1 MPALP
6 APMPFDPW
14 GAELPVKS
22 ESDVRDVLPGNIK
35 AVPQDDAPVREAIIS
50 AETEMFLSWQESSS
64 YAAAQSDP
72 TRAEGEYLDG
82 HLEDRD
88 LKRNGSED
96 DESARSR
103 MFDIQKVVTPE
114 AILAAADSILSPYT
128 TIKCQYLE
136 SVLDRWFLTGPVSS
150 FRSFIGASPEYPD
163 RYYNLRPQSS
173 PGGAWTFADNGGR
186 YFVLR
191 VPVLDS
197 LNGSHMFLFDGTVE
211 PGPGNEHAEAAW
223 IADGSD
229 TGGTESTG
237 VTATFVSVGGG
248 AALDIYQSVADAVN
262 SIIPAGV
269 RWQLYADPDL
279 R

>member
-1 MPALP
+1 
-6 APMPFDPW
+6 
-14 GAELPVKS
+14 
-22 ESDVRDVLPGNIK
+22 
-35 AVPQDDAPVREAIIS
+35 
-50 AETEMFLSWQESSS
+50 MFSV
-64 YAAAQSDP
+64 
-72 TRAEGEYLDG
+72 
-82 HLEDRD
+82 
-88 LKRNGSED
+88 
-96 DESARSR
+96 
-103 MFDIQKVVTPE
+103 QKVVTPQ
-114 AILAAADSILSPYT
+114 AILEAADALLAPYT
-128 TIKCQYLE
+128 TIKCQYFE
-136 SVLDRWFLTGPVSS
+136 SVLDRWFLTGAVSVW
-150 FRSFIGASPEYPD
+150 RSYIGASPDYPD
-163 RYYNLRPQSS
+163 RYYDSRPQSS

-191 VPVLDS
+191 VPVIDS
-197 LNGSHMFLFDGTVE
+197 LNGAHMFLFDGTVL
-211 PGPGNEHAEAAW
+211 PGPENGHAEAAW